1 MELFVN
7 GQKIDFSLE
16 GEETV
21 GEVLRSF
28 EERAAANEATTTGI
42 AIDGQKIVADEIEQY
57 FDKRLDEVSR
67 LELQAVSKAAIWE
80 TLLASAKVFREL
92 SLSLEDVP
100 AALQSG
106 KDKQAGETIAK
117 LADEIG
123 DFCRAVEMSS
133 LFPEV
138 HSSLTSGEDAVSGIL
153 EEFPRI
159 FGELEQSL
167 KDKDTVASGD
177 ICEYEVAPRL
187 KMIAQAVEAAA
198 MKA

>member
-21 GEVLRSF
+21 GEVLRAF

-42 AIDGQKIVADEIEQY
+42 TIDGQKIAADEIDGV
-57 FDKRLDEVSR
+57 FGKSLDEVSR
-67 LELQAVSKAAIWE
+67 LELQAVSKGAVWE
-80 TLLASAKVFREL
+80 TLLASAKEFRQL
-92 SLSLEDVP
+92 SAALEDVP

-106 KDKQAGETIAK
+106 KDKEAGETITK

-123 DFCRAVEMSS
+123 DFCRAVEISS

-138 HSSLTSGEDAVSGIL
+138 HSNLTSGENAVSGVL

-187 KMIAQAVEAAA
+187 KSIAEAVEAAA
-198 MKA
+198 TKA

>member
-16 GEETV
+16 GETTV
-21 GEVLRSF
+21 GDVLRSF

-42 AIDGQKIVADEIEQY
+42 AINGQKIAAEEIEQY
-57 FDKRLDEVSR
+57 FDKSLEEVMR
-67 LELQAVSKAAIWE
+67 LELQAVSKGAIWE

-106 KDKQAGETIAK
+106 RDREAGETIAK

-198 MKA
+198 IKA

>member
-16 GEETV
+16 GEKTV
-21 GEVLRSF
+21 GEVLRAF
-28 EERAAANEATTTGI
+28 EERASANEATTTGI
-42 AIDGQKIVADEIEQY
+42 TIDGQKIAADEIEGV
-57 FDKRLDEVSR
+57 FDKNLDEVSR

-80 TLLASAKVFREL
+80 TLLASAKEFRQL
-92 SLSLEDVP
+92 SVALEGVP

-106 KDKQAGETIAK
+106 KDKEAGDTIAK

-123 DFCRAVEMSS
+123 DFCRAVEISS
-133 LFPEV
+133 LFPDV
-138 HSSLTSGEDAVSGIL
+138 HSSLTSGEKAASAVL

-187 KMIAQAVEAAA
+187 KLIAEAVEAAA
-198 MKA
+198 VKA

>member
-16 GEETV
+16 GEKTV

-42 AIDGQKIVADEIEQY
+42 TIDGQKIAADDIEQF
-57 FDKRLDEVSR
+57 FDKSLDEVSR
-67 LELQAVSKAAIWE
+67 LELQAVSKGAIWE
-80 TLLASAKVFREL
+80 SLLASAKEFRQL

-100 AALQSG
+100 SALQSG

-133 LFPEV
+133 LFPDV
-138 HSSLTSGEDAVSGIL
+138 HSSLTSGENAASGIL

-159 FGELEQSL
+159 FSELEQSL
-167 KDKDTVASGD
+167 KNKDTVASGD

-187 KMIAQAVEAAA
+187 KLIAQAVEAAA

>member
-16 GEETV
+16 GEKTV

-28 EERAAANEATTTGI
+28 EERASANEATTTGI
-42 AIDGQKIVADEIEQY
+42 TIDGQKIAADDIEGVL
-57 FDKRLDEVSR
+57 DKSLDDVSR

-80 TLLASAKVFREL
+80 TLLASAKEFRQL
-92 SLSLEDVP
+92 SAALEEVP

-106 KDKQAGETIAK
+106 KDKEAGKTIAK

-138 HSSLTSGEDAVSGIL
+138 HSSLTTGENAASGVL

-187 KMIAQAVEAAA
+187 KLIAEAVEAAA
-198 MKA
+198 VKA